1 MDKINALLADL
12 ENKIKEN
19 ILEISN
25 LRNMNDKLRAQNVIL
40 SDEKDDA
47 MNNFKLLDERFKAL
61 KVANTISGSKNNI
74 NETRSE
80 INLLIKEI
88 DLCISQLSD

>member
-47 MNNFKLLDERFKAL
+47 VNNFKLLDERFKAL

-74 NETRSE
+74 NETRNE
-80 INLLIKEI
+80 INLLGV
-88 DLCISQLSD
+88 SQHVSRMV

>member
-47 MNNFKLLDERFKAL
+47 VDNFKLLDERFKVL

-74 NETRSE
+74 NETRNE

>member
-1 MDKINALLADL
+1 MDNINALLADI

-47 MNNFKLLDERFKAL
+47 VDNFKLLDERFKAL

-74 NETRSE
+74 NETRNE
-80 INLLIKEI
+80 ISLLIKEI

>member
-47 MNNFKLLDERFKAL
+47 VNNFKLLDERFKAM
-61 KVANTISGSKNNI
+61 KVANTISGGKNNI
-74 NETRSE
+74 NETRNE

>member
-47 MNNFKLLDERFKAL
+47 VDNFKLLDERFKAL

-74 NETRSE
+74 NETRNE
-80 INLLIKEI
+80 ISLLIKEI
-88 DLCISQLSD
+88 DLCISQLSN

>member
-47 MNNFKLLDERFKAL
+47 VNNFKLLDERFKAL
-61 KVANTISGSKNNI
+61 KVANTISGSKKNI

>member
-40 SDEKDDA
+40 SRKYEK
-47 MNNFKLLDERFKAL
+47 
-61 KVANTISGSKNNI
+61 VY
-74 NETRSE
+74 
-80 INLLIKEI
+80 NLICYYNLNQF
-88 DLCISQLSD
+88 DSA

>member
-25 LRNMNDKLRAQNVIL
+25 LRNVNDELRAQNIIL
-40 SDEKDDA
+40 SNEKDDA
-47 MNNFKLLDERFKAL
+47 VNNFKQLDKRFKAL

-74 NETRSE
+74 NETRNE